1 MIVIVFGLPGSG
13 KSYFA
18 SQLAEIIN
26 ASYVN
31 SDRLR
36 KEMFRDRTYSEQE
49 SAAVYKAMLKKM
61 KGEISENKN
70 VVLDGTF
77 HRNDTRKVFIDEAE
91 GKDSIYFIEVKADE
105 NIISDR
111 LKVDRPYSEADF
123 GVYNFIRKQYEPRN
137 ENHLILQS
145 TNENLDDML
154 QQAVDYLK
162 PKDDNGND

>member
-1 MIVIVFGLPGSG
+1 
-13 KSYFA
+13 
-18 SQLAEIIN
+18 
-26 ASYVN
+26 
-31 SDRLR
+31 
-36 KEMFRDRTYSEQE
+36 
-49 SAAVYKAMLKKM
+49 M
-61 KGEISENKN
+61 K
-70 VVLDGTF
+70 
-77 HRNDTRKVFIDEAE
+77 
-91 GKDSIYFIEVKADE
+91 